1 MMRGPALSRREW
13 LAAGAAAAICTPFKL
28 NAAAKSQP
36 QKAPP
41 TSRQSNKYITPE
53 QFGAAGDGVTN
64 DTDAFAAMAAF
75 VNRHGGGT
83 IALRP
88 TTYIVGK
95 QAPDP
100 TRPGYYLAAAKIMN
114 FSGCTRALSILG
126 NGGRIRCADG
136 LRFGTFDPTTG
147 QPTYHA
153 MPYYDSGEIC
163 TPYEV
168 MLRIENCTGGVDI
181 SNLELDGNLPG
192 LILGGPWGDT
202 GWQIR
207 GFGVQLVNNDCSEQ
221 VTGVYTHH
229 HTQDGFYIDGVL
241 GRNSASTLEDLV
253 SEYNARQ
260 GCTVAGGSGYSFVNC
275 KFNHT
280 GQGGLASAPGA
291 GVDIEAES
299 KAIRDLQFSD
309 CEFANNG
316 GCGLVADSGDSDGA
330 TFDSCK
336 FVGTTSYAAWPN
348 KPHIRFSNCQFIG
361 EVVRPYGD
369 PDPDRAAQF
378 LNCVFVDDPTLSPT
392 GQVFGPGRPIGD
404 FGSWQNVLL
413 DGCRF
418 DLKNEMVLPWSTK
431 VIYNNCTMAQVSAT
445 QAYPRGTFTGTNT
458 ITGNVGLAGSVI
470 LGDLTVNGV
479 LKPRT
484 A

>member
-1 MMRGPALSRREW
+1 MRRLALSRREW
-13 LAAGAAAAICTPFKL
+13 LAASAAAAVCAPFKL
-28 NAAAKSQP
+28 SATPKSQA
-36 QKAPP
+36 QQN
-41 TSRQSNKYITPE
+41 SRSKNRQLSNYITPE
-53 QFGAAGDGVTN
+53 QFGAVGDGVTN

-100 TRPGYYLAAAKIMN
+100 TQSGYYLAPAKIMS
-114 FSGCTRALSILG
+114 FSGCTQALSILG
-126 NGGRIRCADG
+126 NGARIRCADG
-136 LRFGTFDPTTG
+136 LRFGTFDPSTG
-147 QPTYHA
+147 QPTYHPL
-153 MPYYDSGEIC
+153 PYYGGGEIC

-168 MLRIENCTGGVDI
+168 MLRIENCTGGVDV
-181 SNLELDGNLPG
+181 SNLELDGNLPR
-192 LILGGPWGDT
+192 LIIGGPWGDT

-221 VTGVYTHH
+221 VTGIYTHH
-229 HTQDGFYIDGVL
+229 HTQDGFYIDGIL
-241 GRNSASTLEDLV
+241 DRNSTSTVQEMV

-280 GQGGLASAPGA
+280 GKAGLASSPCA

-299 KAIRDLQFSD
+299 KVIRDLKFSG

-316 GCGLVADSGDSDGA
+316 GCGMLADSGDSDGA
-330 TFDSCK
+330 TFDSCT
-336 FVGTTSYAAWPN
+336 FIGATSFAAWPN
-348 KPHIRFSNCQFIG
+348 KPHFHFSNCQFVG
-361 EVVRPYGD
+361 EICRPYGD
-369 PDPDRAAQF
+369 PDPERAAQF
-378 LNCVFVDDPTLSPT
+378 TNCVFVDDPTLSPT

-404 FGSWQNVLL
+404 FGYWQNVLL

-431 VIYNNCTMAQVSAT
+431 VIYNNCTMSQVSTT

-458 ITGNVGLAGSVI
+458 IVGNVGLAGSII